1 MPPLKERRPNQSLQP
16 TAPKRPWLISNV
28 GQKMKIFDWLFG
40 RRERALENVS
50 PYAQQMLVLA
60 RQEADR
66 LFHSFVGTEH
76 LLLALLSTSDGAVAL
91 KTAGIDPVQLKK
103 IVEEALHPGTTVR
116 REAVI
121 PCTPRVMQV
130 LKIGGKE
137 AAELGHDFLGSE
149 HIVLGLLR
157 LRKGV
162 AWQSMK
168 KFPVSLE
175 RARSEI
181 RSRLFVSSQ
190 MPNQASEPTA
200 PSGRGSP

>member
-1 MPPLKERRPNQSLQP
+1 
-16 TAPKRPWLISNV
+16 
-28 GQKMKIFDWLFG
+28 MKIFDWFFG
-40 RRERALENVS
+40 RRERTFDNVS
-50 PYAQQMLVLA
+50 PYAQQILVLA

-91 KTAGIDPVQLKK
+91 KAVGIEPVRLKN
-103 IVEEALHPGTTVR
+103 IVEGALRPGTTVQR
-116 REAVI
+116 AATI

-130 LKIGGKE
+130 LKISGKE
-137 AAELGHDFLGSE
+137 AGQLGHDFLGSE

-168 KFPVSLE
+168 TFPVTLE
-175 RARSEI
+175 HARAEI
-181 RSRLFVSSQ
+181 RSLLSIPLQ
-190 MPNQASEPTA
+190 TPNQTPERTA
-200 PSGRGSP
+200 PSGRGS